1 MQIVSACVYVSTWH
15 DQAKKLEGLLADE
28 RRTGQ
33 PQQHGNGE
41 MLLRT
46 ARNDEHDF
54 CEMTCEQT
62 CYVLIESLGERKSD
76 ALEKKNVMSAQQRKE
91 AGKRILVSVIG
102 HSVVFHYLSCRT
114 L

>member
-1 MQIVSACVYVSTWH
+1 MQIVSARVYVSTWH

-41 MLLRT
+41 MLLPT

-54 CEMTCEQT
+54 CEMTCERK
-62 CYVLIESLGERKSD
+62 CFVLIES
-76 ALEKKNVMSAQQRKE
+76 
-91 AGKRILVSVIG
+91 IPW
-102 HSVVFHYLSCRT
+102 
-114 L
+114 